1 MRLAALAV
9 ASPVSSGKASRQ
21 RGAAAADAAAADAA
35 AAAKNDAA
43 AAACES
49 AHYALRASA
58 AESVSVQLELI
69 AQNERLRGEVELLQE
84 AANNVNAAGGG
95 TTTTGRAKELELIAQ
110 VSPLPSPLPLP

>member
-21 RGAAAADAAAADAA
+21 RGAAAAGAAAADAA

-49 AHYALRASA
+49 AHYALRVSA

-84 AANNVNAAGGG
+84 AAANGRAIANPNPNPNPNPSPNPSPYPNAGGCC
-95 TTTTGRAKELELIAQ
+95 
-110 VSPLPSPLPLP
+110 